1 VKGTSD
7 RKEVRIMEWDSSDQR
22 DYRVVTI
29 GEWRSVENHQDLEP
43 RTGVYIFA
51 DAGLRV
57 KYIGK
62 AGAGGMVDE
71 VADAIRRDKAY
82 QATRVKALYTNSY
95 KNAQS
100 LEAGLIDKYDPP
112 NNRS

>member
-1 VKGTSD
+1 
-7 RKEVRIMEWDSSDQR
+7 MEWDSNDQR
-22 DYRVVTI
+22 DYRVVAI
-29 GEWRSVENHQDLEP
+29 GDWRSLESYQDLEAKA
-43 RTGVYIFA
+43 GVYIFA

-71 VADAIRRDKAY
+71 VGDAIRTDKAY
-82 QATRVKALYTNSY
+82 QATRVKALYTNSN

-100 LEAGLIDKYDPP
+100 LGAELIDKYDPP
-112 NNRS
+112 NNRT